1 MGIEVAYGQ
10 SSILFAA
17 TWTFLFFIILINKM
31 FDGYLLIPYLGIILP
46 ILLPIVLTNI
56 QFTDID
62 WSFIITMAISLFI
75 IFGSIAMMS
84 KKLRTDINE
93 YGRNKKDTIT
103 TTFIFLAITFAFIAI
118 YAYGIDPTTTLG
130 SYKY

>member
-31 FDGYLLIPYLGIILP
+31 FDGYLIIPYLGIILP

-93 YGRNKKDTIT
+93 Y
-103 TTFIFLAITFAFIAI
+103 
-118 YAYGIDPTTTLG
+118 
-130 SYKY
+130 